1 MVFKKNIVV
10 GVSVN
15 PEVGLEVAQIDF
27 ATRTVLKYGKRSFEY
42 DNIQKDIA
50 DLDIFQETLYDLL
63 VELDIPKGSEI
74 VLNLPAN
81 CFNVIDY
88 PASMDNEQITNA
100 IEETLSELPL
110 FQHAEPCISH
120 VKLPNSTIQMS
131 KIVYTATQKTTLIE
145 LAMQIKKLGYKL
157 LTVDTSIN
165 SILNGLTYNQMVD
178 VSPEVSWVLLVI
190 DNCSCKI
197 LSMQGMNYVDCF
209 EEPVS
214 IGEVL
219 GDAENYSTVANAV
232 NPIIKNLPAQRL
244 FVVSKTNIISAQ
256 ILAEKLIYNEQII
269 HLDSNVYAKRP
280 LMPTSEFINEEEA
293 RTITIEVIGAAI
305 NRDFSPYTP
314 SHLNLFNES
323 LGDIYLNEQPLVIG
337 GFVLSLQNMIAL
349 SVIIG
354 ISLIILIVAAFIYA
368 KTHIATKT
376 SELNSINK
384 QIKNAEK
391 YLEENKNISAEM
403 FDEGDEVRIGIGHNK
418 NIYMYYTVVG
428 TEIPQKLWLTNLIL
442 GEKTVITGQADNLE
456 SVYSF
461 YKNVKDYNPETG
473 IKLQKLSLATNA
485 SGEVFANGES
495 LDSEAILTSLNADFY
510 EFVISDV
517 EKYEKLL
524 EDAFPSSKTENS
536 VKTKNKSKTKSKSKS
551 VPELEPLE

>member
-88 PASMDNEQITNA
+88 PALMDNEQITNA
-100 IEETLSELPL
+100 IEETLSDLPL
-110 FQHAEPCISH
+110 FQHAEPCISY

-145 LAMQIKKLGYKL
+145 LAMQIKKFGYKL
-157 LTVDTSIN
+157 TTVDTSIN
-165 SILNGLTYNQMVD
+165 SILNGLTYNQMVA

-197 LSMQGMNYVDCF
+197 LSMQGMNYVDCI

-305 NRDFSPYTP
+305 NKAFSPYTP
-314 SHLNLFNES
+314 THLNLFNES
-323 LGDIYLNEQPLVIG
+323 LGDIYLNEQPLIIG
-337 GFVLSLQNMIAL
+337 GFVLSLQNMIVAT
-349 SVIIG
+349 
-354 ISLIILIVAAFIYA
+354 ILISVVLFAMGITGFVYLS
-368 KTHIATKT
+368 TKNRNYKA
-376 SELNSINK
+376 ELKRINSKIVEIDK
-384 QIKNAEK
+384 FLK
-391 YLEENKNISAEM
+391 ENENISAEL
-403 FDEGDEVRIGIGHNK
+403 FDEGDEISIGIGQNK
-418 NIYMYYTVVG
+418 NIYKYYTVVG
-428 TEIPQKLWLTNLIL
+428 TEIPQKLWLTSLVL
-442 GEKTVITGQADNLE
+442 GEKIVITGQADNLE

-461 YKNVKDYNPETG
+461 YKSLKDYNPETNLQ
-473 IKLQKLSLATNA
+473 LQKLGLATA
-485 SGEVFANGES
+485 SRLDVEEGIEA
-495 LDSEAILTSLNADFY
+495 LDSDMIITSMNADYY
-510 EFVISDV
+510 EFVISDA
-517 EKYEKLL
+517 KNYDKLL
-524 EDAFPSSKTENS
+524 DLFLITG
-536 VKTKNKSKTKSKSKS
+536 KNKGKASGKSAPK
-551 VPELEPLE
+551 LEPLE